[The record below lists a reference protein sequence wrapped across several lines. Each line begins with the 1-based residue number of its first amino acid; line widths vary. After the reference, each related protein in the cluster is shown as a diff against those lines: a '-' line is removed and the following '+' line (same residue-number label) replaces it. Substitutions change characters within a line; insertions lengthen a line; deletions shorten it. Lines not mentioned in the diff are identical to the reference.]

1 MSTNK
6 NDPKH
11 IAFILDGNRRWAKKH
26 LVSGHNKGIEVA
38 KENVLSLIEL
48 GIPIATYYIFSQDNN
63 KRSLDE
69 IKLLKSLFHSFFEN
83 NLSFIKDNK
92 IRVNILGDLK
102 SFDESLYLKVQDIEN
117 QEPDNCKITLNLAIN
132 YSAKEEIV
140 RATKSIMLN
149 NIAIDD
155 ITTDVFAKHLYTKG
169 MQDPDIIVRTGGE
182 KRLSDFLLWQLSY
195 SEIFFKDMLWPDFT
209 KEHLI
214 QILQEYKTRERRYGK

>member
-6 NDPKH
+6 NNPKH
-11 IAFILDGNRRWAKKH
+11 VAFILDGNRRWAKKH
-26 LVSGHNKGIEVA
+26 LISGYSKGIEVA
-38 KENVLSLIEL
+38 KENILSLIEL

-69 IKLLKSLFHSFFEN
+69 IKLLKSLFNSFFEN

-92 IRVNILGDLK
+92 IKVNILGDLK
-102 SFDESLYLKVQDIEN
+102 SFDESIYLKLKNIKN
-117 QEPDNCKITLNLAIN
+117 QELLDHKITLNLAIN
-132 YSAKEEIV
+132 YSAKQEIV
-140 RATKSIMLN
+140 RATKNIMAE

-155 ITTDVFAKHLYTKG
+155 INTDLFAKYLYTKG
-169 MQDPDIIVRTGGE
+169 MKDPDIVIRTGGE

-209 KEHLI
+209 KEHLV
-214 QILQEYKTRERRYGK
+214 QILQEYKTRERRYGR